1 MRYTEKYNRLHTE
14 WDKASTELNKL
25 GDFVLKLEGEM
36 EKEMETQKA
45 KKKMICPTCKKEMEL
60 KNLPKG
66 LYWVCLECDKEEL
79 DGHK

>member
-1 MRYTEKYNRLHTE
+1 
-14 WDKASTELNKL
+14 
-25 GDFVLKLEGEM
+25 
-36 EKEMETQKA
+36 METQKA